1 MTKLSKSTTTAP
13 TAPMEAGRGRTL
25 LRRAVFFAALLA
37 AWEAL
42 AGSGLWEDYL
52 FPGPLAVGR
61 TLYDGL
67 MSGNY
72 LLGMWV
78 SVQRIALGYAI
89 SLVAGVTLGAAI
101 ARNRLLDD
109 TIGALVVGLQALP
122 SVCWLPLAILWF
134 GLNDAAIQFV
144 VVMGAL
150 FSIVLGVRDGV
161 RNTPP
166 IYVKAARNL
175 GMSGAALYAQ
185 VVVPAA
191 LPSIVVGLKQGWA
204 FAWRS
209 LMAAELLFY
218 SLSLG
223 NLLQTGRDFSDA
235 AAVMAVMVLIVTVG
249 VAVNQAIF
257 APIERRI
264 ADRWGYA

>member
-1 MTKLSKSTTTAP
+1 MTIRKTT
-13 TAPMEAGRGRTL
+13 EANNRTL
-25 LRRAVFFAALLA
+25 MRRAIFFGALLA
-37 AWEAL
+37 LWDLL
-42 AGSGLWEDYL
+42 ARSGLWEDYL
-52 FPGPLAVGR
+52 FPGPLVVGR
-61 TLYDGL
+61 TLIEGVV
-67 MSGNY
+67 SGDY
-72 LLGMWV
+72 LLGMWI
-78 SVQRIALGYAI
+78 SVQRIMLGYAI
-89 SLVAGVTLGAAI
+89 SLVAGVALGAAI
-101 ARNRLLDD
+101 ARNRLLDE
-109 TIGALVVGLQALP
+109 TLGALVIGLQALP
-122 SVCWLPLAILWF
+122 SVCWLPLSILWF
-134 GLNDAAIQFV
+134 GLNDVAIQFV

-175 GMSGAALYAQ
+175 GMSGVALYVQ
-185 VVVPAA
+185 VIVPAA

-235 AAVMAVMVLIVTVG
+235 SAVMAVMVLIVAVG
-249 VAVNQAIF
+249 ATVNQAVF

-264 ADRWGYA
+264 ADRWGYSVN